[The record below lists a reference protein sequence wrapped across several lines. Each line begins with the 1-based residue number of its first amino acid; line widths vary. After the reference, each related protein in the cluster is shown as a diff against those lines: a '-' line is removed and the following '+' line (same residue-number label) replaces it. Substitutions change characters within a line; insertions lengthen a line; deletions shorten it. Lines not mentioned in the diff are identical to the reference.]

1 MKLQLTAPAPS
12 LPSYITL
19 DDLEALFEHLN
30 STNVAKID
38 ELHLS
43 VNEMQSMMPNKITV
57 ASKFDLIDNS
67 ITSLVSKHTETNK
80 SVSQLSTSYFKVTES
95 ITDCH
100 GSIHD
105 QQLDIQH
112 IETSLQ
118 TDLFHIIANLKTEI
132 AEVAAIFAY
141 VKPSPNQAMI
151 SFKPQFPFIQQE
163 SKDFNIS

>member
-1 MKLQLTAPAPS
+1 MKLQLAQL
-12 LPSYITL
+12 LPPQVILPWMTL
-19 DDLEALFEHLN
+19 KGCLN
-30 STNVAKID
+30 VWTLPMLPINKLCLLVD
-38 ELHLS
+38 EK
-43 VNEMQSMMPNKITV
+43 SMMPNKITV
-57 ASKFDLIDNS
+57 ASKFNLIDNL
-67 ITSLVSKHTETNK
+67 ITTLASKHAETSKNI
-80 SVSQLSTSYFKVTES
+80 SQLSTSYFKVIES

-105 QQLDIQH
+105 QHLDIQH

-132 AEVAAIFAY
+132 AEVAAIFVY